1 MESSAN
7 KSFWNLCQNRLLN
20 ARECLGN
27 FSFCQKFLTR
37 NSLFL
42 PETHFSYS
50 KLAFLTRNLLFLLE
64 THFSYS
70 KLAFLTRNSLFLLET
85 RFSYSKLTFLTR
97 NSLFSLETHFSY
109 SKLTFPGNTLFGTFY
124 LTMDIQNFATLA
136 TGKFSGS

>member
-1 MESSAN
+1 MPKPLTKCARVS
-7 KSFWNLCQNRLLN
+7 CQFLL
-20 ARECLGN
+20 LLKV
-27 FSFCQKFLTR
+27 SYSKLTFLTR

-42 PETHFSYS
+42 IETHFSYS
-50 KLAFLTRNLLFLLE
+50 KLAFFLLE

-97 NSLFSLETHFSY
+97 NSLFLLETHFSY
-109 SKLTFPGNTLFGTFY
+109 SKLTFPGNTLFGSFY
-124 LTMDIQNFATLA
+124 LTMDFQNVATLA